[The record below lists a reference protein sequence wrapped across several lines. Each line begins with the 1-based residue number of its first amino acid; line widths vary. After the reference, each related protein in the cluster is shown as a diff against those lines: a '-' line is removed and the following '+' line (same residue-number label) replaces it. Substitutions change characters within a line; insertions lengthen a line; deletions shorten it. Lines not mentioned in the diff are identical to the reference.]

1 MNNYI
6 TQGTTITVQ
15 SVLLKQRMSEKILAA
30 EKEHMKKELL
40 NKIKEVP
47 SSDLVTEEDRANC
60 NFLKIDCRFF

>member
-15 SVLLKQRMSEKILAA
+15 SVILKERMSDEILVA
-30 EKEHMKKELL
+30 EKEQMKKELL
-40 NKIKEVP
+40 KKIEETS

-60 NFLKIDCRFF
+60 YFLKIDCRFV